1 MLSQA
6 TWSEHVKQSGRFHH
20 NTCINSDQLKEIL
33 SLGREAKLG
42 LEEDSPLAKARGE
55 GNHRRV

>member
-6 TWSEHVKQSGRFHH
+6 TWSEHVKQPGRFHH

-33 SLGREAKLG
+33 SLSREAKQR
-42 LEEDSPLAKARGE
+42 LEEDSPLSKAGGE
-55 GNHRRV
+55 GNH